1 MIILTDSFDGTKNK
15 LFTYKKKNKPRNTH
29 FCILGLVVLETGMD
43 YITQNQYQSCAVPRM
58 FVFEIQK
65 DLSTRSKVSPKK
77 PL

>member
-1 MIILTDSFDGTKNK
+1 MIILTDSLDGTKNK
-15 LFTYKKKNKPRNTH
+15 LFTYKKKIRNTH

-65 DLSTRSKVSPKK
+65 DLSTRGKVSPKK